1 MQVVD
6 TSQALRESGGFR
18 VCGVVDSF
26 VEFVGGGDVW
36 SKREEFSCE
45 GIESRSLL
53 GLLRGFSARRRTRRK
68 WRNSLLR
75 RVLMRARR

>member
-6 TSQALRESGGFR
+6 TIQALREFGGVQ

-26 VEFVGGGDVW
+26 VEFVGRGDVW

-45 GIESRSLL
+45 GIESWSLL
-53 GLLRGFSARRRTRRK
+53 DLLRGFSAWRRTRRK